1 MKINNRKSTRVF
13 ASLATMILISQLSV
27 QYSTAATKNAYCPGA
42 MPMHMPDMGEHPHAL
57 GTGVKSEYAG
67 YKLNITNGKLI
78 AGAENTIKYNITD
91 SKKKVVTKYVLDIGK
106 LNHTI
111 IFSSDYK
118 TYIHK
123 HAEVD
128 KKGNFTMSVNLP
140 KSGSY
145 HMIVDFAVP
154 FAGDKVNKVAHLVL
168 GQDIVVGSKSN
179 FVKLAAPTCTVN
191 TKGYK
196 IALDKTTLP
205 LEHDSLMLTLTKNGQ
220 PVLLGKYLG
229 TVAHLVIIKES
240 DRSYAHMH
248 PMNPDG
254 SMGEMYSDTVDVTKV
269 DTTKYT
275 DKNGSKNDIKAFNPK
290 EFNPTPGMLHFMTE
304 PPGAGRYT
312 AFLQF
317 VDGGKVQTVS
327 FIIDAK

>member
-1 MKINNRKSTRVF
+1 MNIKNRNLVRVF
-13 ASLATMILISQLSV
+13 ATLATMLLVSQISV
-27 QYSTAATKNAYCPGA
+27 QYSTAATKKGYCPGA
-42 MPMHMPDMGEHPHAL
+42 MPMMMHDMGEHPHAL

-67 YKLNITNGKLI
+67 YKLNVLSGKLTP
-78 AGAENTIKYNITD
+78 GTENTIKYNITD

-106 LNHTI
+106 LSHTI

-128 KKGNFTMSVNLP
+128 KKGNFSMSVNLP
-140 KSGSY
+140 QSGSY

-168 GQDIVVGSKSN
+168 GQEIVVGSKSS
-179 FVKLAAPTCTVN
+179 FVKQTPPACTVN
-191 TKGYK
+191 TSGYK
-196 IALDKTTLP
+196 IALDRTTIP
-205 LEHDSLMLTLTKNGQ
+205 LEHDTLMITLTKKGQ

-229 TVAHLVIIKES
+229 TVAHLVMIKES

-248 PMNPDG
+248 PMNADG

-290 EFNPTPGMLHFMTE
+290 ESNPTPGMLHFMTE

-312 AFLQF
+312 AYLQF
-317 VDGGKVQTVS
+317 VDNGKLQTVS
-327 FIIDAK
+327 FTIDAK